1 MTKHNIPKT
10 IRYNEGILRGMFTA
24 LSAYIKTETWEIQIN
39 NLIMQLKALENKPL
53 PLDKV
58 DRNRE
63 SKSELNLI
71 KLKQTNNTKNQWN
84 KVLVFFFEKI
94 NRIYFSKGVSSQLR
108 HKNTTW
114 LCSGI
119 GMKVSLGRGSN
130 I

>member
-53 PLDKV
+53 PLEKV

-84 KVLVFFFEKI
+84 KVLVFLKRLTGYISWKECHLSSDT
-94 NRIYFSKGVSSQLR
+94 RIQLG
-108 HKNTTW
+108 
-114 LCSGI
+114 C
-119 GMKVSLGRGSN
+119 VLG
-130 I
+130 